1 MTLDYLHIP
10 IAILQLPSLNL
21 RQKLL
26 LGLVIG
32 FDDKGLRMSNE
43 ALGKILGVLPS
54 RITELF
60 SDLESKGYIEI
71 KNRKSRYRTIYFRPN
86 PKVAGVLLS
95 TKSESKKVLLS
106 TLNGSTF
113 DQSRNI
119 TKESNKRTHKTK
131 KPLCNNGAFDC
142 FWEAYP
148 KKQKKLEAQKAWGK
162 LNPDSELAERII
174 KDVQRRSQTH
184 DWQKENNK
192 YVPMPTTYLNGQ
204 RWTDELPEPKRG
216 DPDWLP
222 DEQQAE
228 AIMKDARL

>member
-1 MTLDYLHIP
+1 
-10 IAILQLPSLNL
+10 
-21 RQKLL
+21 LL

-119 TKESNKRTHKTK
+119 TKESNKRAHKTK
-131 KPLCNNGAFDC
+131 KPMCDESFQK
-142 FWEAYP
+142 FWSAYP
-148 KKQKKLEAQKAWGK
+148 KKVAKVEAQKAWSK
-162 LNPDSELAERII
+162 LKPTEELVERII
-174 KDVQRRSQTH
+174 AAVKRQKQTRQWLKDNGQFIP
-184 DWQKENNK
+184 N
-192 YVPMPTTYLNGQ
+192 PTTWLNQ
-204 RWTDELPEPKRG
+204 KRWEDELPDNEFPTHDATEEEVEKLIREG
-216 DPDWLP
+216 VLP
-222 DEQQAE
+222 
-228 AIMKDARL
+228 R